1 MVYQCSAERSSAV
14 VVEEMVVIARSLE
27 NGETKNSNQNQDQVH
42 SCLKRQVHH
51 YLDQYPH
58 LSLRSVSL
66 RSGVSF
72 TTLSRLTKMH
82 ETVSTFSPH
91 IVLNLS
97 AFLWKEYR
105 LEVLVDIV
113 PNVIG
118 KYLLEHFGKFI
129 SLRH

>member
-1 MVYQCSAERSSAV
+1 MEYQCSAVVIEEV
-14 VVEEMVVIARSLE
+14 VVSAHILE
-27 NGETKNSNQNQDQVH
+27 SAETPTIDSEQDQVH

-51 YLDQYPH
+51 YLDQHPH

-72 TTLSRLTKMH
+72 TTLSRLTKVH

-105 LEVLVDIV
+105 LEILVDSV
-113 PNVIG
+113 PSVIA
-118 KYLLEHFGKFI
+118 KYLLDHFGKFI